1 MNNKMK
7 HFSKEDIQIS
17 NKHMKRCSTLKLL
30 ECNQNHWLPLCIH
43 QNGHKMKKKRQKIT
57 SADKDAEKLKLLRI
71 TGGNVKWC
79 SHCGKNLAITHKA
92 KHKITI

>member
-1 MNNKMK
+1 
-7 HFSKEDIQIS
+7 
-17 NKHMKRCSTLKLL
+17 
-30 ECNQNHWLPLCIH
+30 
-43 QNGHKMKKKRQKIT
+43 MKKKRQKIT